1 MAGSG
6 AAPAVPGPVRRGP
19 AVSAAH
25 DVPREPA
32 EVAAL
37 LARHLPGL
45 RADAV
50 TPLGS
55 GLDHDAYDVDGT
67 LVVRYRREPD
77 REATAA
83 AVLREAEL
91 LRRVAAV
98 CPVPV
103 PRVRLVLPEEGCLVL
118 GRLAGAPLL
127 GCSGAERGA
136 VAPGVGATL
145 GAVLAA
151 LHAVPLDRLGVEVD
165 VDDVAPE
172 EWQDEAA
179 ETYRTVRSEV
189 PLEFQEGVER
199 FLSGPPA
206 PVPPRRFFT
215 HNDLGVEHVLV
226 GDGRVTGIIDWSD
239 AAIADPAVDLG
250 RILRDLGPAALDS
263 ALTAYGADGGDGGDA
278 LRSRALFYARCT
290 LLEDLAHGLHPG
302 HERYAT
308 KSLEALPW
316 LF

>member
-1 MAGSG
+1 M
-6 AAPAVPGPVRRGP
+6 
-19 AVSAAH
+19 SAAH
-25 DVPREPA
+25 DIPRGPA
-32 EVAAL
+32 EVAAR
-37 LARHLPGL
+37 LARHMPGL
-45 RADAV
+45 RASAV

-77 REATAA
+77 QAATAGAVRREAA
-83 AVLREAEL
+83 L
-91 LRRVAAV
+91 LRRVAEA

-103 PRVRLVLPEEGCLVL
+103 PPVRLVLPEEGCLVL
-118 GRLAGAPLL
+118 GRLAGTPLL
-127 GCSGAERGA
+127 DRSEAERAA

-145 GAVLAA
+145 GAVLTA
-151 LHAVPLDRLGVEVD
+151 LHALPRDRLGAEVA

-172 EWQDEAA
+172 EWHDEAA
-179 ETYRTVRSEV
+179 ETYPTVRSEI
-189 PLEFQEGVER
+189 PPDFRPGVER

-206 PVPPRRFFT
+206 PVAPRLAFT

-226 GDGRVTGIIDWSD
+226 DGGRVTGIIDWSD

-263 ALTAYGADGGDGGDA
+263 ALTAYGADGGDA
-278 LRSRALFYARCT
+278 LRARALFYARCT

-308 KSLEALPW
+308 KSLEALRW

>member
-1 MAGSG
+1 MSCERYLRVLGG
-6 AAPAVPGPVRRGP
+6 
-19 AVSAAH
+19 
-25 DVPREPA
+25 PA
-32 EVAAL
+32 EVAAR
-37 LARHLPGL
+37 LARHLPGV
-45 RADAV
+45 RAEAV

-55 GLDHDAYDVDGT
+55 GLDHDAYDVDGA

-77 REATAA
+77 PEATSAAVRREAG
-83 AVLREAEL
+83 L
-91 LRRVAAV
+91 LRRVAEV

-103 PRVRLVLPEEGCLVL
+103 PPVRLVLPEEGCLVL
-118 GRLAGAPLL
+118 GRLAGTPLL
-127 GCSGAERGA
+127 DRSAAERVA

-145 GAVLAA
+145 GAVLVA
-151 LHAVPLDRLGVEVD
+151 LHALPPDGLGSEVA

-172 EWQDEAA
+172 EWHDEAA
-179 ETYRTVRSEV
+179 ATYPSVRSEIPV
-189 PLEFQEGVER
+189 GFRAAVER

-206 PVPPRRFFT
+206 PVPPRLVFT

-226 GDGRVTGIIDWSD
+226 DGGRVTGIIDWSD

-250 RILRDLGPAALDS
+250 RILRDLGPSALDR
-263 ALTAYGADGGDGGDA
+263 ALTAYGADNGDA
-278 LRSRALFYARCT
+278 LRGRALFYARCT

>member
-1 MAGSG
+1 M
-6 AAPAVPGPVRRGP
+6 
-19 AVSAAH
+19 SAAH
-25 DVPREPA
+25 DVPRGPA
-32 EVAAL
+32 EVAAR

-45 RADAV
+45 RAEAV

-77 REATAA
+77 QEATAA
-83 AVLREAEL
+83 AVRREAAL
-91 LRRVAAV
+91 LRRVATV

-103 PRVRLVLPEEGCLVL
+103 PPVRLVLPEEGCLVL
-118 GRLAGAPLL
+118 GRLAGTPLL
-127 GCSGAERGA
+127 ARSGAERAA
-136 VAPGVGATL
+136 VASGVGATL
-145 GAVLAA
+145 GAALAA
-151 LHAVPLDRLGVEVD
+151 LHALPLDRPGTEVA
-165 VDDVAPE
+165 VDDVAPA
-172 EWQDEAA
+172 EWHDEAA
-179 ETYRTVRSEV
+179 ETYPTVRSEIPV
-189 PLEFQEGVER
+189 GFRAAVEQ

-206 PVPPRRFFT
+206 PVPPRLVVT

-226 GDGRVTGIIDWSD
+226 DGGRVTGIIDWSD

-263 ALTAYGADGGDGGDA
+263 ALASYGGDGGDA
-278 LRSRALFYARCT
+278 LRARALFYARCT
-290 LLEDLAHGLHPG
+290 LLEDLAFGLHPG
-302 HERYAT
+302 HEHYAT